1 MRISVDAMGGD
12 YAPKEIVRGALDAAT
27 TINGLEK
34 LFLVGDEQLIQIE
47 LDKLSKEVPDC
58 IEIISATEVVEMG
71 EAPASAIRKKKD
83 SSISRAIDLVKD
95 GKADAIF
102 SAGNTGAAVAAATLK
117 LRTLEGVN
125 RPAIAT
131 VMPTSKDP
139 FVLLDAGAN
148 TDSTPEMLQQFAVMG
163 KIYCKEILGVKSP
176 RIGLLS
182 IGEEEA
188 KGNETTKK
196 SFNLLNNLNLNFV
209 GNVEAR
215 DLFGGKVDVA
225 ICDGFVG
232 NVLLKTTEAVAGMIS
247 SWLKD
252 LYKKTFFRIMG
263 YLLSKGVFKTV
274 KNKVDPS
281 HYGGAPLLG
290 SNGIVIIGHGSSNNL
305 AAFNGIRVASEAI
318 SHDLN
323 HLIESELKCIE

>member
-47 LDKLSKEVPDC
+47 LDKSSKEVPDC

-163 KIYCKEILGVKSP
+163 KIYCKEILGVQSP

-196 SFNLLNNLNLNFV
+196 SFNLL
-209 GNVEAR
+209 A
-215 DLFGGKVDVA
+215 
-225 ICDGFVG
+225 
-232 NVLLKTTEAVAGMIS
+232 VLDWE
-247 SWLKD
+247 
-252 LYKKTFFRIMG
+252 
-263 YLLSKGVFKTV
+263 LSTLG
-274 KNKVDPS
+274 DPR
-281 HYGGAPLLG
+281 AD
-290 SNGIVIIGHGSSNNL
+290 L
-305 AAFNGIRVASEAI
+305 AAQIMQWSMPVGEEGRGLDRVKREELAI
-318 SHDLN
+318 PEDMEFLEEFF
-323 HLIESELKCIE
+323 LEI

>member
-12 YAPKEIVRGALDAAT
+12 FAPKEIVKGALDAASK
-27 TINGLEK
+27 IQGLEK
-34 LFLVGDEQLIQIE
+34 LFLVGDEDLIKNELNKSQLSI
-47 LDKLSKEVPDC
+47 PNC
-58 IEIISATEVVEMG
+58 IEIVSASEVVDMG

-83 SSISRAIDLVKD
+83 SSISRAIDLVKE

-117 LRTLEGVN
+117 LRTLEGVY

-131 VMPTSKDP
+131 VMPTSEDP

-176 RIGLLS
+176 KIGLLS

-196 SFNLLNNLNLNFV
+196 CFNLLNNLDLNFV

-215 DLFGGKVDVA
+215 DLFSGKVDVA

-252 LYKKTFFRIMG
+252 LYQKSILRKIG
-263 YLLSKGVFKTV
+263 YLLSKGVFKTI

-290 SNGIVIIGHGSSNNL
+290 SNGIVIIGHGSSNSM
-305 AAFNGIRVASEAI
+305 AAYNGIRVASEAI

>member
-12 YAPKEIVRGALDAAT
+12 FAPKEIVKGALDAASK
-27 TINGLEK
+27 IQGLEK
-34 LFLVGDEQLIQIE
+34 LFLVGDEDLIKNE
-47 LDKLSKEVPDC
+47 LNKSQFSIPNV
-58 IEIISATEVVEMG
+58 IEIVSASEVVEMG

-83 SSISRAIDLVKD
+83 SSISRAIDLVKE

-117 LRTLEGVN
+117 LRTLEGVY

-131 VMPTSKDP
+131 VMPTSEDP

-176 RIGLLS
+176 KIGLLS

-188 KGNETTKK
+188 KGNETTKNC
-196 SFNLLNNLNLNFV
+196 FNLLNNLDLNFV

-215 DLFGGKVDVA
+215 DLFSGKVDVA

-252 LYKKTFFRIMG
+252 LYQKSILRKIG
-263 YLLSKGVFKTV
+263 YLLSKGVFKTI

-290 SNGIVIIGHGSSNNL
+290 SNGIVIIGHGSSNSM
-305 AAFNGIRVASEAI
+305 AAYNGIRVASEAI

>member
-34 LFLVGDEQLIQIE
+34 LFLVGDKKLIQNE
-47 LDKLSKEVPDC
+47 LDKSLKEIPDC
-58 IEIISATEVVEMG
+58 IEIISATEVVDMG

-83 SSISRAIDLVKD
+83 SSISRAIDLVKE

-176 RIGLLS
+176 RVGLLS

-196 SFNLLNNLNLNFV
+196 SFNLLNNSNLNFV

-252 LYKKTFFRIMG
+252 LYKKTLFRIMG

-290 SNGIVIIGHGSSNNL
+290 SNGIVIIGHGSSNNI
-305 AAFNGIRVASEAI
+305 AAYNGIRVASEAI

>member
-1 MRISVDAMGGD
+1 MCIRDRISTAQQVW
-12 YAPKEIVRGALDAAT
+12 
-27 TINGLEK
+27 N
-34 LFLVGDEQLIQIE
+34 
-47 LDKLSKEVPDC
+47 
-58 IEIISATEVVEMG
+58 EVVEMG

-163 KIYCKEILGVKSP
+163 KIYCKEILGVQSP

>member
-47 LDKLSKEVPDC
+47 LDKSSKEVPYC
-58 IEIISATEVVEMG
+58 IEIISATEAVEMG

-163 KIYCKEILGVKSP
+163 KIYCKEILGVQSP

>member
-12 YAPKEIVRGALDAAT
+12 YAPQEIVAGAFKAANS
-27 TINGLEK
+27 ISGLEK
-34 LFLVGDEQLIQIE
+34 LFLVGDVESINNE
-47 LDKLSKEVPDC
+47 LQKISENIPDC
-58 IEIISATEVVEMG
+58 IEIISASEVVEMG

-83 SSISRAIDLVKD
+83 SSISRAIDLVKE

-117 LRTLEGVN
+117 LRTLEGVY

-131 VMPTSKDP
+131 VMPTSKNP

-148 TDSTPEMLQQFAVMG
+148 PDSSPEMLQQYAIMG
-163 KIYCKEILGVKSP
+163 SIYAKEILGISSP
-176 RIGLLS
+176 RVGLLS

-196 SFNLLNNLNLNFV
+196 SYNLLTESRVNFI
-209 GNVEAR
+209 GNAEGR
-215 DLFGGKVDVA
+215 DLFSGKVDVA

-232 NVLLKTTEAVAGMIS
+232 NVVLKTTEAVAGMIS

-252 LYKKTFFRIMG
+252 LYRKTIFRKLG
-263 YLLSKGVFKTV
+263 YLLSLGVFKTI
-274 KNKVDPS
+274 KSKVDPS

-290 SNGIVIIGHGSSNNL
+290 AKGIVIIGHGSSNSF
-305 AAFNGIRVASEAI
+305 AAYNGIRVASEAI

-323 HLIESELKCIE
+323 HLLESELQAIK

>member
-12 YAPKEIVRGALDAAT
+12 YAPREIVKGALDAALK
-27 TINGLEK
+27 IQGLDK
-34 LFLVGDEQLIQIE
+34 LYLVGDELLIKNELEKAQI
-47 LDKLSKEVPDC
+47 SIPNC
-58 IEIISATEVVEMG
+58 IEIVSASEVVDMG
-71 EAPASAIRKKKD
+71 EPPASAIRKKKD
-83 SSISRAIDLVKD
+83 SSISRAIDLVKE

-117 LRTLEGVN
+117 LRTLDGVY

-176 RIGLLS
+176 RVGLLS

-196 SFNLLNNLNLNFV
+196 SFNLLNNLDLNFI

-215 DLFGGKVDVA
+215 DLFSGKVDVA

-247 SWLKD
+247 TWLKD
-252 LYKKTFFRIMG
+252 LYSKSFFRKIG
-263 YLLSKGVFKTV
+263 YLLSKGVFKTI
-274 KNKVDPS
+274 KSKVDPS

-290 SNGIVIIGHGSSNNL
+290 SNGIVIIGHGSSNSV
-305 AAFNGIRVASEAI
+305 AAYNGIRVASEAI

-323 HLIESELKCIE
+323 HLIESELKCVE

>member
-12 YAPKEIVRGALDAAT
+12 FAPKEIVKGALDAASK
-27 TINGLEK
+27 IQGLEK
-34 LFLVGDEQLIQIE
+34 LFLVGDEDLIKNE
-47 LDKLSKEVPDC
+47 LNKSQFSIPNC
-58 IEIISATEVVEMG
+58 IEIVSASEVVDMG

-83 SSISRAIDLVKD
+83 SSISRAIDLVKE

-117 LRTLEGVN
+117 LRTLEGVY

-131 VMPTSKDP
+131 VMPTSEDP

-176 RIGLLS
+176 KIGLLS

-196 SFNLLNNLNLNFV
+196 CFNLLNNLDLNFV

-215 DLFGGKVDVA
+215 DLFSGKVDVA

-252 LYKKTFFRIMG
+252 LYQKSILRKTG
-263 YLLSKGVFKTV
+263 YLLSKGVFKTI

-290 SNGIVIIGHGSSNNL
+290 SNGIVIIGHGSSNSM
-305 AAFNGIRVASEAI
+305 AAYNGIRVASEAI

>member
-34 LFLVGDEQLIQIE
+34 LFLVGDERRIQIE
-47 LDKLSKEVPDC
+47 LDKSSKEVPDC

-163 KIYCKEILGVKSP
+163 KIYCKEILGVQSP

-252 LYKKTFFRIMG
+252 LYKQTFFRIMG

>member
-12 YAPKEIVRGALDAAT
+12 YAPKEIVRGALDAAK

-34 LFLVGDEQLIQIE
+34 LFLVGDKKLIQNE
-47 LDKLSKEVPDC
+47 LDKSLKEIPDC
-58 IEIISATEVVEMG
+58 IEIISATEVVDMG

-83 SSISRAIDLVKD
+83 SSISRAIDLVKE

-176 RIGLLS
+176 RVGLLS

-196 SFNLLNNLNLNFV
+196 SFNLLNNSNLNFV

-252 LYKKTFFRIMG
+252 LYKKTLFRIMG

-290 SNGIVIIGHGSSNNL
+290 SNGIVIIGHGSSNNI
-305 AAFNGIRVASEAI
+305 AAYNGIRVASEAI

>member
-1 MRISVDAMGGD
+1 MQRNSW
-12 YAPKEIVRGALDAAT
+12 
-27 TINGLEK
+27 
-34 LFLVGDEQLIQIE
+34 
-47 LDKLSKEVPDC
+47 C
-58 IEIISATEVVEMG
+58 
-71 EAPASAIRKKKD
+71 
-83 SSISRAIDLVKD
+83 SISSNWLIKYWGRR
-95 GKADAIF
+95 
-102 SAGNTGAAVAAATLK
+102 S
-117 LRTLEGVN
+117 
-125 RPAIAT
+125 
-131 VMPTSKDP
+131 
-139 FVLLDAGAN
+139 
-148 TDSTPEMLQQFAVMG
+148 
-163 KIYCKEILGVKSP
+163 
-176 RIGLLS
+176 
-182 IGEEEA
+182 

-252 LYKKTFFRIMG
+252 LYKKTFFKIMG

>member
-12 YAPKEIVRGALDAAT
+12 FAPKEIVKGALDAASK
-27 TINGLEK
+27 IHGLEK
-34 LFLVGDEQLIQIE
+34 LFLVGDEDLIKNE
-47 LDKLSKEVPDC
+47 LNKSQFSIPNC
-58 IEIISATEVVEMG
+58 IEIVSASEVVDMG

-83 SSISRAIDLVKD
+83 SSISRAIDLVKE

-117 LRTLEGVN
+117 LRTLEGVY

-131 VMPTSKDP
+131 VMPTSEDP

-176 RIGLLS
+176 KIGLLS

-196 SFNLLNNLNLNFV
+196 CFNLLNNLDLNFV

-215 DLFGGKVDVA
+215 DLFSGKVDVA

-252 LYKKTFFRIMG
+252 LYQKSILRKTG
-263 YLLSKGVFKTV
+263 YLLSKGVFKTI

-290 SNGIVIIGHGSSNNL
+290 SNGIVIIGHGSSNSM
-305 AAFNGIRVASEAI
+305 AAYNGIRVASEAI